1 MWRARYRDANGKE
14 HARHFKLK
22 RDGQRWLD
30 EVATSIVT
38 GQYVAPRAGRITFQ
52 EYATTWLTSQVH
64 RKSTATLYEGHLKRH
79 AYPVLGAMPLESVL
93 PSQIQGWVRGLT
105 VETEERAPL
114 APATV
119 QVVYR
124 VVASVFRAAVKD
136 RRIAVSPCQGIKL
149 PEVVK
154 ARVRPMTTAQVDILA
169 AEMPAELRALVTL
182 TAGTGMRQGEVFGLT
197 RDRLRLLGKSPT
209 VTVDR

>member
-1 MWRARYRDANGKE
+1 MASLKQRPDGVWRARYRDANGKE

-52 EYATTWLTSQVH
+52 EYATTWLQSQVH
-64 RKSTATLYEGHLKRH
+64 RQSTAALYEGHLKRH
-79 AYPVLGAMPLESVL
+79 AYPVLGALPLEAVL
-93 PSQIQGWVRGLT
+93 PSQVQGWVRGLT
-105 VETEERAPL
+105 VETEERAAL

-124 VVASVFRAAVKD
+124 VAASVFRAAVKD

-154 ARVRPMTTAQVDILA
+154 ARVRPMTTAQVEEKFCPEISVHA
-169 AEMPAELRALVTL
+169 PVTARAMVGPSA
-182 TAGTGMRQGEVFGLT
+182 TAQTGL
-197 RDRLRLLGKSPT
+197 P
-209 VTVDR
+209 